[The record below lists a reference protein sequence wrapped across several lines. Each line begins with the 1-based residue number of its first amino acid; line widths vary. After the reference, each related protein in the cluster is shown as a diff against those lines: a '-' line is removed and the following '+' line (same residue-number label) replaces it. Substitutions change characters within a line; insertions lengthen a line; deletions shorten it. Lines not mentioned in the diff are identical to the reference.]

1 MTNKANQKIRE
12 TAKENGVAFWQIA
25 HKLGMNDGN
34 FSRKLRF
41 ELNEEETE
49 RILSIITELAKENAA

>member
-1 MTNKANQKIRE
+1 MFNQVIRE
-12 TAKENGVAFWQIA
+12 AAKKNGVRLWQIA
-25 HKLGMNDGN
+25 DTLGISEPTMT
-34 FSRKLRF
+34 RKMRH